1 MSKTRILSLLLAIVM
16 VLGMLPVNSLPVSA
30 AEEAL
35 QILAEKTTICIYE
48 QQQLTANADLSNG
61 QGSWSTSDAAVVSV
75 DNQGKI
81 QGLKAGTAN
90 ITLTVG
96 TQTASVAIT
105 VQPLTNY
112 RLKKTSGTVTF
123 MDGIERLIGTA
134 SIAEL
139 YTDSTYA
146 T

>member
-81 QGLKAGTAN
+81 QGLKAGTG
-90 ITLTVG
+90 LG
-96 TQTASVAIT
+96 Q
-105 VQPLTNY
+105 
-112 RLKKTSGTVTF
+112 VTR
-123 MDGIERLIGTA
+123 GCP
-134 SIAEL
+134 S
-139 YTDSTYA
+139 
-146 T
+146 